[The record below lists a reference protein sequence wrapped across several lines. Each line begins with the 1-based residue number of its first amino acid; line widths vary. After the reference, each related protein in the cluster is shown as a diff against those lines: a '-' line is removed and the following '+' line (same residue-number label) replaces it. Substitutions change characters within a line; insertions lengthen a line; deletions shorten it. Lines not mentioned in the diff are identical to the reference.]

1 MSGALAA
8 AAVTTAAVTVAT
20 SAIAT
25 AAVSTTI
32 AATAT
37 ATATSAAS
45 TTTTMPAAISSTVTA
60 APSAMS
66 TAATPS
72 TTTATFLGLNTGN
85 AGKAIRNQ
93 HDGRRQNCADG
104 HCEHELLNVHI
115 VLRLCGFVG
124 NVKVRCC
131 RDRTRS
137 RSQ

>member
-1 MSGALAA
+1 VSGALAA

-37 ATATSAAS
+37 ATAS

-104 HCEHELLNVHI
+104 HCEHELFNVHI
-115 VLRLCGFVG
+115 VLRLYGFVG